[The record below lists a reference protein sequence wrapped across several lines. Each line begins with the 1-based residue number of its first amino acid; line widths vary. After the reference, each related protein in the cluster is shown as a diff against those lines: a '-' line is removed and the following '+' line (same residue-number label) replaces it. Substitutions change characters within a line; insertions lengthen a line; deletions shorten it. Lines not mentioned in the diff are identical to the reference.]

1 MEGSVLVVEH
11 DGALR
16 ELMASNLRHAG
27 YNVACAEHVTQAAGL
42 ARGSRPDVALL
53 DWAPGEPGLTFAR
66 QMRGDQRTADM
77 SIIMVSARST
87 EPDRIAALESG
98 ADDYVTKPFSMRE
111 LLARV
116 KAVLR
121 RRAPQLA
128 DDILESS
135 GLRFD
140 AAARRVTAGDRELD
154 LRNTE
159 FRLLHYFMTHAHRTF
174 SRRQLLDAVWGE
186 QSFVEERTVDVHVR
200 RLRRALTQTGHE
212 GLVETVRG
220 VGFRFRPDAATRS
233 TPTLS
238 SAVFDLAR
246 IGRARRRI
254 AIVAPSVAP
263 SVGLA

>member
-27 YNVACAEHVTQAAGL
+27 YNVACAEHVAQAAGL

-159 FRLLHYFMTHAHRTF
+159 FRLLRFFMTHAHRTF

-200 RLRRALTQTGHE
+200 RLRRALTETGHD

-220 VGFRFRPDAATRS
+220 VGFRFRPDAAMPS
-233 TPTLS
+233 TPTIS

-246 IGRARRRI
+246 IGRARPRL
-254 AIVAPSVAP
+254 AVVVPSVA
-263 SVGLA
+263 VA

>member
-1 MEGSVLVVEH
+1 MEGSVLVVER
-11 DGALR
+11 DDALR
-16 ELMASNLRHAG
+16 DLMTINLRHAG
-27 YNVACAEHVTQAAGL
+27 YNVECVNDAVGAAGL
-42 ARGSRPDVALL
+42 ARRSRPDVALL

-77 SIIMVSARST
+77 SIIMVSNRST

-128 DDILESS
+128 DDVLEMS

-140 AAARRVTAGDRELD
+140 AAARRVMAGERELD

-159 FRLLHYFMTHAHRTF
+159 FRLLHFFMTHAQRTF

-186 QSFVEERTVDVHVR
+186 QTFVEERTVDVHVR
-200 RLRRALTQTGHE
+200 RLRHALQPTGHDR
-212 GLVETVRG
+212 LLETVRG
-220 VGFRFRPDAATRS
+220 VGFRFRLDSTLPS

-238 SAVFDLAR
+238 SAVLDLAR
-246 IGRARRRI
+246 NRKLRPRAI
-254 AIVAPSVAP
+254 ATPTLGVA
-263 SVGLA
+263 

>member
-1 MEGSVLVVEH
+1 MEGSVLVVEP

-16 ELMASNLRHAG
+16 DLVANNLRHAG
-27 YNVACAEHVTQAAGL
+27 YSVACAEHVAQATGL
-42 ARGSRPDVALL
+42 ARGSRPDIALL

-98 ADDYVTKPFSMRE
+98 ADDYVTKPYSMRE

-140 AAARRVTAGDRELD
+140 AAARRVTAGDREVD

-159 FRLLHYFMTHAHRTF
+159 FRLLHFFMTHAHRTF

-186 QSFVEERTVDVHVR
+186 QTFVEERTVDVHVR
-200 RLRRALTQTGHE
+200 RLRRALTITGHD

-220 VGFRFRPDAATRS
+220 VGFRFRPDAAAQA

-238 SAVFDLAR
+238 SAVFDLAKNSRLRPR
-246 IGRARRRI
+246 IGLTL
-254 AIVAPSVAP
+254 PLQ
-263 SVGLA
+263 SVGMA